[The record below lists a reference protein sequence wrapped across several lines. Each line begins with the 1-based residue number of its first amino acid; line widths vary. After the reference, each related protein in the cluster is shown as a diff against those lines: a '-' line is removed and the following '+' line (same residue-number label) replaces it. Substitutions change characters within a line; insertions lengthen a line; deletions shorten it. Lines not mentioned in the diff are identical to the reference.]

1 MATIRQPTV
10 YDYASPS
17 QFRIVLDKIPNV
29 EWFVVSANVPGVN
42 IGEAL
47 FPTPMVDL
55 GLIGDKITYETLD
68 VTFLVDE
75 ELINY
80 RELHKWITDISFPF
94 SRASYATATSTNVS
108 NAEKAPDT
116 PIPATDQDLY
126 SECTLQ
132 ILNSKNIAKVEL
144 RFKDIFPIS
153 LSGLDYNQ
161 QQTDVEYLQALASFR
176 YSYYDIIAL

>member
-1 MATIRQPTV
+1 M
-10 YDYASPS
+10 
-17 QFRIVLDKIPNV
+17 
-29 EWFVVSANVPGVN
+29 PGVN

-55 GLIGDKITYETLD
+55 GIVGDKITYETLD

-94 SRASYATATSTNVS
+94 SRASYAAATSTNVS

>member
-55 GLIGDKITYETLD
+55 GIVGDKITYETLD

-94 SRASYATATSTNVS
+94 SSVPTKYVS
-108 NAEKAPDT
+108 FPLQEKVCNSC
-116 PIPATDQDLY
+116 I
-126 SECTLQ
+126 SF
-132 ILNSKNIAKVEL
+132 ILFLVL
-144 RFKDIFPIS
+144 VF
-153 LSGLDYNQ
+153 
-161 QQTDVEYLQALASFR
+161 
-176 YSYYDIIAL
+176 